1 MGLKI
6 KNLKNRVFVLIGD
19 GECHEGTIWESANI
33 AANNK
38 LNNICAII
46 DWNKSASQLMPLE
59 NLKKNGKLLVGK
71 YYQ

>member
-1 MGLKI
+1 MVNVMRGQGK
-6 KNLKNRVFVLIGD
+6 
-19 GECHEGTIWESANI
+19 SANI

-59 NLKKNGKLLVGK
+59 NLKKMASFWLASIINEWSFSKII
-71 YYQ
+71 